1 MSVFMI
7 CTLLYLAAGVYF
19 SKKVMNAVDEQ
30 LHLYNEGRY
39 KEIEDDD
46 WEDVKDMVKMK
57 EQMGDKAFN
66 YIMYPLIVLFSPI
79 LMLFYFIKE
88 SIKKVKDYWTK
99 GRFQKIKDGT
109 KVVILEKGRYEDT
122 DHFFKEGYV
131 EGFLPA
137 HMTPHK
143 QDIYMIGFEGDDL
156 DTRYAYEPDKF
167 KIIS

>member
-1 MSVFMI
+1 MLIFMI
-7 CTLLYLAAGVYF
+7 CALLYLAAGVF
-19 SKKVMNAVDEQ
+19 ITKKVMVAVDEQ
-30 LHLYNEGRY
+30 LGLYTEGKY
-39 KEIEDDD
+39 KEIDDDD
-46 WEDVKDMVKMK
+46 WETVKDIAKMK
-57 EQMGDKAFN
+57 EQLGEKAFN
-66 YIMYPLIVLFSPI
+66 YIMYPILVLVTPVMSV
-79 LMLFYFIKE
+79 YHFIKD
-88 SIKKVKDYWTK
+88 SIEKVKDYWTK

-109 KVVILEKGRYEDT
+109 KVVILEKGRYEDK

-137 HMTPHK
+137 HMTPHN

>member
-1 MSVFMI
+1 MVIFMI
-7 CTLLYLAAGVYF
+7 CALLYLAAGAILA
-19 SKKVMNAVDEQ
+19 KKTMKEADEQ
-30 LHLYNEGRY
+30 LSLYNAGNY
-39 KEIEDDD
+39 KEIDDD
-46 WEDVKDMVKMK
+46 IWESIKDIAKMK
-57 EQMGDKAFN
+57 EQIGDKAFK
-66 YIMYPLIVLFSPI
+66 YVMYPILVLATPV
-79 LMLFYFIKE
+79 LAVYHFIKDTIE
-88 SIKKVKDYWTK
+88 KVKDYWTK

-122 DHFFKEGYV
+122 EHFFKEGYV

-156 DTRYAYEPDKF
+156 DTRYAYEPNKF